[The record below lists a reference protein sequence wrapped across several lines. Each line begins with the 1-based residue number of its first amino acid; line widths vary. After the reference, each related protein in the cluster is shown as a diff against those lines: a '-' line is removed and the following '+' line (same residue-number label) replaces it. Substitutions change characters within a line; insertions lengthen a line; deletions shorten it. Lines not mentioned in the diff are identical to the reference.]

1 MTKKIFRS
9 IFIVAVSVL
18 LAAIVIIMGV
28 MYDYFLSV
36 ERNQLRT
43 ELTLAAQAVESNGL
57 EYLQQV
63 SPDGC
68 RLTWIDQDG
77 AVLFDTQTDAGAM
90 ENHAQREEVQQ
101 AFQTGEGESSRYS
114 STLTE
119 KTLYRAVRLSDGTV
133 LRIST
138 SLYSVPVLLLG
149 MLQPI
154 CIIFI
159 LALVLSIVL
168 ARGISRRIVH
178 PLENINFEQPLENN
192 TYEEL
197 APVLTHM
204 EQQRRQIRQ
213 QYTELK
219 LRQDEFNV
227 ITGGLKEGLVLL
239 NDAGNVVSINPAAR
253 RFFQVGNDCVGKDFL
268 TLDRNPE
275 LSRAIREAEQS
286 GKSELQLSRDGH
298 EYQFNISRVESGEE
312 ARGVAIL
319 IFDVTDRL
327 LAEQSRREFTANVSH
342 ELKTPLQTIMGS
354 AELLEND
361 MVKPED
367 RPRFIA
373 HIRSEA
379 ARLVTLINDI
389 IRLSQ
394 LDENTELPWEMVDL
408 GQAAQAEAEA
418 LAQAAEE
425 KHVRLTVCGSARLYA
440 VSQLVHEILYNLC
453 DNAIKYNVTGGSV
466 DVRISETDWAVT
478 VSVADTGVGIPPEH
492 QQRIFERFYRVDKSH
507 SKASGGTGLGLSI
520 VKHAVQYLGGVIRVE
535 STPGAGSTFTV
546 TFHKQ

>member
-168 ARGISRRIVH
+168 ARGISRRIVR

-227 ITGGLKEGLVLL
+227 ITGGLKVGLVLL

-298 EYQFNISRVESGEE
+298 EYQFNISRVESREE

-408 GQAAQAEAEA
+408 GQAAQAEAET

>member
-168 ARGISRRIVH
+168 ARGISRRIVR

-298 EYQFNISRVESGEE
+298 EYQFNISRVESREE

>member
-168 ARGISRRIVH
+168 ARGISRRIVR

>member
-168 ARGISRRIVH
+168 ARGISRRIVR

-298 EYQFNISRVESGEE
+298 EYQFNISRVESREE

-408 GQAAQAEAEA
+408 GQAAQSEAEA

>member
-63 SPDGC
+63 SPNGC

-77 AVLFDTQTDAGAM
+77 AVLFDTQADAGAM

-408 GQAAQAEAEA
+408 GQAAQAEAET

-453 DNAIKYNVTGGSV
+453 DNAIKYNVSGGSV

-478 VSVADTGVGIPPEH
+478 VSVADTGVGIPPEY

>member
-63 SPDGC
+63 SPNGC

-77 AVLFDTQTDAGAM
+77 AVLFDTQADAGAM

-159 LALVLSIVL
+159 LALALSIVL

>member
-77 AVLFDTQTDAGAM
+77 AVLFDTQADAGAM

-168 ARGISRRIVH
+168 ARGISRRIVR

-408 GQAAQAEAEA
+408 GQAAQAEAET

-453 DNAIKYNVTGGSV
+453 DNAIKYNVSGGSV

>member
-77 AVLFDTQTDAGAM
+77 AVLFDTQADAGAM

-408 GQAAQAEAEA
+408 GQAAQAEAET

-453 DNAIKYNVTGGSV
+453 DNAIKYNVSGGSV

-546 TFHKQ
+546 TCHKQ

>member
-168 ARGISRRIVH
+168 ARGISRRIVR

-253 RFFQVGNDCVGKDFL
+253 RFFQVGNDCVGKDVW
-268 TLDRNPE
+268 TLDRNPD

>member
-168 ARGISRRIVH
+168 ARGISRRIVR

-408 GQAAQAEAEA
+408 GQAAQAEAET
-418 LAQAAEE
+418 LAHAAEE

-453 DNAIKYNVTGGSV
+453 DNAIKYNVSGGSV

>member
-77 AVLFDTQTDAGAM
+77 AVLFDTQADAGAM

-394 LDENTELPWEMVDL
+394 LDENTELPWEMVDM
-408 GQAAQAEAEA
+408 GQAAQAEAET

-453 DNAIKYNVTGGSV
+453 DNAIKYNVSGGSV
-466 DVRISETDWAVT
+466 DVRISETNWAVT

>member
-408 GQAAQAEAEA
+408 GQAAQAEAET

-453 DNAIKYNVTGGSV
+453 DNAIKYNVSGGSV

>member
-63 SPDGC
+63 SPNGC

-77 AVLFDTQTDAGAM
+77 AVLFDTQADAGAM

-408 GQAAQAEAEA
+408 GQAAQAEAET

-453 DNAIKYNVTGGSV
+453 DNAIKYNVSGGSV

>member
-9 IFIVAVSVL
+9 IFIVAMSVL

-63 SPDGC
+63 SPNGC

-77 AVLFDTQTDAGAM
+77 AVLFDTQADAGAM

-298 EYQFNISRVESGEE
+298 EYQFNISRVESREE

-408 GQAAQAEAEA
+408 GQAAQAEAET

-453 DNAIKYNVTGGSV
+453 DNAIKYNVSGGSV

>member
-77 AVLFDTQTDAGAM
+77 AVLFDTQADAGAM

-408 GQAAQAEAEA
+408 GQAAQAEAET

-453 DNAIKYNVTGGSV
+453 DNAIKYNVSGGSV

-478 VSVADTGVGIPPEH
+478 VSVADTGVGIPPEY

>member
-1 MTKKIFRS
+1 M
-9 IFIVAVSVL
+9 
-18 LAAIVIIMGV
+18 
-28 MYDYFLSV
+28 
-36 ERNQLRT
+36 
-43 ELTLAAQAVESNGL
+43 
-57 EYLQQV
+57 
-63 SPDGC
+63 
-68 RLTWIDQDG
+68 
-77 AVLFDTQTDAGAM
+77 
-90 ENHAQREEVQQ
+90 QQ

-159 LALVLSIVL
+159 LALALSIVL

-408 GQAAQAEAEA
+408 GQAAQAEAET

-453 DNAIKYNVTGGSV
+453 DNAIKYNVSGGSV

-478 VSVADTGVGIPPEH
+478 VSVADTGVGIPPDH